1 MQIDHSTEFV
11 WLLHF
16 QLDNDVEILFAFIW
30 QNLSIKSN
38 SNAIDWT
45 LTHNNRML
53 RAILVSSNK
62 LQLLFLQKLRKWHA
76 SMHYSV

>member
-1 MQIDHSTEFV
+1 MQIDHSAEFV

-16 QLDNDVEILFAFIW
+16 QLDNDVEILFALIW

-38 SNAIDWT
+38 SKAIDWT

-53 RAILVSSNK
+53 RGILVSSNK
-62 LQLLFLQKLRKWHA
+62 
-76 SMHYSV
+76 